1 LSTRQIGFYNPQWK
15 IRPDSVGLE
24 TFAGRATSG
33 GRVDVVAYRQRVHRA
48 DDFLGVA
55 NRLELVKGHHLRG
68 SCHYE
73 EFMHATA
80 APVDRAV

>member
-1 LSTRQIGFYNPQWK
+1 M
-15 IRPDSVGLE
+15 
-24 TFAGRATSG
+24 
-33 GRVDVVAYRQRVHRA
+33 VAYRQRVHRA